1 MGNLTRWSASI
12 PALVLIGL
20 IGCSRAEPGP
30 VLPEDLP
37 WTPFRWVTAVYPE
50 FRLERAAL
58 LVPADVAGT
67 RSLLQLDLAASGSM
81 PFGYPRSES
90 ATSIRRKGQLYG
102 LAMGAPMLESPPSPA
117 DSSALLPSL
126 HEIGTMG
133 LPMFERRTLLIDYR
147 GGRFASLS
155 GGTLPQSLEAA
166 TTFVPLEE
174 RNGRLTFTLE
184 TGDRAIGPVHLDT
197 GLSPFPLWVGH
208 DAWRELTG
216 RSGTEES
223 NLVRRLPSPAG
234 ELLMVGAPSART
246 IRIGGL
252 DLGRP
257 MVWFLRSGPPG
268 AAPDRWPWRA
278 EGVAGNLLFADR
290 YILLV
295 DLEHNRLGLIRRG

>member
-1 MGNLTRWSASI
+1 MGNLTRRSASI
-12 PALVLIGL
+12 PALFLLGL
-20 IGCSRAEPGP
+20 IGCSRAQPEP

-50 FRLERAAL
+50 FRLERAAM

-81 PFGYPRSES
+81 PFGYPRGEP
-90 ATSIRRKGQLYG
+90 AASIRRKGQLYG

-133 LPMFERRTLLIDYR
+133 LPMFERRVLLIDYR

-155 GGTLPQSLEAA
+155 AGTLPQSLEAA
-166 TTFVPLEE
+166 ATFVPLEE
-174 RNGRLTFTLE
+174 RNGRLTFTLAAGE
-184 TGDRAIGPVHLDT
+184 RAIGPVHLDT
-197 GLSPFPLWVGH
+197 GLSPFPLWTGH
-208 DAWRELTG
+208 DTWRELTG
-216 RSGTEES
+216 RGGAEES

-234 ELLMVGAPSART
+234 ELLMVGAPAARP

-257 MVWFLRSGPPG
+257 TVWFLRQGPPG
-268 AAPDRWPWRA
+268 ATLEQWPERTA
-278 EGVAGNLLFADR
+278 GVAGNLLFADR
-290 YILLV
+290 YLLLMDV
-295 DLEHNRLGLIRRG
+295 ERNRLGLIRRE